1 MRLTGLVSHR
11 TRRTFMNNGNG
22 VSHGDRN
29 RNAPAH
35 EGARG
40 FPVSN
45 SIVGI
50 DWATASRWWS

>member
-1 MRLTGLVSHR
+1 
-11 TRRTFMNNGNG
+11 MNNGNG

-50 DWATASRWWS
+50 HWATAGRWWS